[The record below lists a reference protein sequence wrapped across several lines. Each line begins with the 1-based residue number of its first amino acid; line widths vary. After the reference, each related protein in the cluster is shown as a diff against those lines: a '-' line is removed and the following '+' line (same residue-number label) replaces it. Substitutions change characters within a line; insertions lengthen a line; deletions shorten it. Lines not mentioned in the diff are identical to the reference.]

1 MTLSSST
8 PTVPRTVTR
17 LSESRL
23 RLLSEVLR
31 NRSSGC
37 TIEELSSALSVSR
50 TAVQQQ
56 LTALERDGLVTSLA
70 QRSTGGRPS
79 RTYTVT
85 EAGLEQFPR
94 GYARLAESL
103 LRHSRELFGESGQA
117 ALLDRM
123 ADELADEV
131 LVRLQGKSRRE
142 RVDEVVVILN
152 ELGYDASLSESGGIA
167 ANNCIFHQVAVSDR
181 AACRFD
187 NRLLSSLLAT
197 RVDHARCIVG
207 GGDCCLFE
215 LPDDDS

>member
-1 MTLSSST
+1 
-8 PTVPRTVTR
+8 

-23 RLLSEVLR
+23 RLLTEVLR
-31 NRSSGC
+31 NRAEGR
-37 TIEELSSALSVSR
+37 TIEELSAALSVSR

-56 LTALERDGLVTSLA
+56 LTALERDGLVKGLA

-117 ALLDRM
+117 ALLDHM

-131 LVRLQGKSRRE
+131 KVRLSGMTKHE

-152 ELGYDASLSESGGIA
+152 ELGYHASRSEAGGIA
-167 ANNCIFHQVAVSDR
+167 AGNCVFHQVAVNDR

-187 NRLLSSLLAT
+187 KRLLSSLLAT
-197 RVDHARCIVG
+197 RVAHTRCIVD
-207 GGDCCLFE
+207 GGDCCHFE
-215 LPDDDS
+215 LADDPG